1 MENLKNLQIVQENIP
16 AEHWMEWFKKKRREK
31 RRAMVE
37 SEFEKEGRQE
47 GTPVIEIVD
56 KLPLLPVE

>member
-1 MENLKNLQIVQENIP
+1 MDL
-16 AEHWMEWFKKKRREK
+16 FKEKRSGI

-47 GTPVIEIVD
+47 VTPVIEIVE
-56 KLPLLPVE
+56 KLPVE